1 MNAHFFVNKIR
12 QIKGCQQTLT
22 NFFVRFILLNYI
34 CIYLFHESSRYGSYC
49 VPNGYLFMLV
59 KANVDNVYLCLL
71 RNNGGNGQTD
81 TQTSRR
87 DNVSRYL

>member
-34 CIYLFHESSRYGSYC
+34 SIYLFHESSRYGSYC
-49 VPNGYLFMLV
+49 VQNGFWLV